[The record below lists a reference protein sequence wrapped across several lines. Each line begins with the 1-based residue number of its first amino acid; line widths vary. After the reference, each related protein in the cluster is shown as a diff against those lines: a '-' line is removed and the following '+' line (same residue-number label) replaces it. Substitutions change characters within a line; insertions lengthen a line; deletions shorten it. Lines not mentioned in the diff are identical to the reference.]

1 MTLAALL
8 CFAVAGLALAWAE
21 DRLHRLELEPLA
33 AAWVEHFLL
42 PLGRVFSLM
51 LFLLVAYPALFGV
64 RSAPSLGT
72 LLFGTAGR
80 IDHLINVLFFAGLLL
95 PSLPVLRRLPGLTL
109 PLQGMAGTALL
120 FTWLAQALG
129 ATHVRLLP
137 DAGQA
142 LLLAALAALA
152 VASARLLTITIEEPV
167 VRQDAQDLI
176 LLWMQA
182 LPLLVY
188 ARMLGAQLAA

>member
-1 MTLAALL
+1 MILAALL

-21 DRLHRLELEPLA
+21 DRLHRRALTALA
-33 AAWVEHFLL
+33 TAWIEHFLL

-64 RSAPSLGT
+64 RTAPPLGSI
-72 LLFGTAGR
+72 LFGAAGR
-80 IDHLINVLFFAGLLL
+80 IDDLINVLFFAGLLL

-129 ATHVRLLP
+129 VTAVRLLP
-137 DAGQA
+137 DPGQW
-142 LLLAALAALA
+142 LLLAVLAALAAA
-152 VASARLLTITIEEPV
+152 AARLLTIAIEEPV
-167 VRQDAQDLI
+167 VRQDAHDLV
-176 LLWMQA
+176 LLWLQA

-188 ARMLGAQLAA
+188 ARMLGAQLGG

>member
-1 MTLAALL
+1 MILAALL
-8 CFAVAGLALAWAE
+8 CFGAAGLGLAWSE
-21 DRLHRLELEPLA
+21 DRLHRLELAPLA

-51 LFLLVAYPALFGV
+51 LFLFVAYPALFGA
-64 RSAPSLGT
+64 RQAPPLGAILLGT
-72 LLFGTAGR
+72 DGR
-80 IDHLINVLFFAGLLL
+80 LDDLINVLFFAGLLL
-95 PSLPVLRRLPGLTL
+95 PALPVLRRLPGLTL

-137 DAGQA
+137 DAGQW
-142 LLLAALAALA
+142 LLLAALAGLA
-152 VASARLLTITIEEPV
+152 AASARLLTITIEEPV
-167 VRQDAQDLI
+167 VRQDAHDLV